1 MLVMPAI
8 VGSRADS
15 ARRAGQ
21 WQAVPMNALVLIV
34 LIVALVLIIA
44 AAVMTIA
51 VSLSSSTRD

>member
-15 ARRAGQ
+15 ARPAGQ
-21 WQAVPMNALVLIV
+21 WQAVPMDAVVLIV
-34 LIVALVLIIA
+34 LIVALLAIIA
-44 AAVMTIA
+44 AGVMVIA